1 MANFTGTNSVVSG
14 VGTDAIRRAISAYSD
29 QEYTDNL
36 RIAGTALVGSDARI
50 STSDEDYYG
59 SIRWTRTLGDIAG
72 QAVSGSNA
80 SGFSTAINIATED
93 STEGQTTDVRY
104 DSSKYIKTMRTMGAE
119 QYNVTQVLSQA
130 PNAIE
135 KVSRD
140 FGVTRA
146 RDADAALLAM
156 LRGVALEESRGASG
170 QVISSPRNDSN
181 GFYFETAASTSL
193 VGSAAAAGT
202 GGRNVG
208 AALGTSLYTA
218 MAAGFGDLEPD
229 FMYLVTDVETFQ
241 AIRAANLVDENT
253 ITDGNVDVQTMLSGK
268 IRVMVTQSLSSHD
281 ASGQTNIGSTL
292 GKTSYLML
300 PGALYQH
307 DLSVPN
313 PVAFDQDESVGGGAG
328 EREIWYRWGNIY
340 HPRGYS
346 WEGRTD
352 GFVINAAG
360 SAATSR
366 SAAGTSGTGVRA
378 LVNTQ
383 ANQFQGWE
391 RKETVGNLGILPI
404 FHA

>member
-14 VGTDAIRRAISAYSD
+14 VGTNAIRRAISAYSD
-29 QEYTDNL
+29 QEYTDNV

-50 STSDEDYYG
+50 SVSDEDYYG
-59 SIRWTRTLGDIAG
+59 TIRWTQTLGDIAG
-72 QAVSGSNA
+72 QAVNRVNA
-80 SGFSTAINIATED
+80 TGNTTAINLATED
-93 STEGQTTDVRY
+93 TTEGQTTDVRY

-156 LRGVALEESRGASG
+156 LRGVALEESRGTSG
-170 QVISSPRNDSN
+170 QVITSPRDDTN
-181 GFYFETAASTSL
+181 GFYFETPSAGKLVTDAATLSR
-193 VGSAAAAGT
+193 GAQRGT
-202 GGRNVG
+202 
-208 AALGTSLYTA
+208 ALYTA

-229 FMYLVTDVETFQ
+229 FMYLLTDVETYQ
-241 AIRAANLVDENT
+241 DIRSANLIDEDRVR
-253 ITDGNVDVQTMLSGK
+253 DGNVDVATLLSGK
-268 IRVMVTQSLSSHD
+268 IRIIVSQSLSTHN
-281 ASGQTNIGSTL
+281 AGTQTNIATAAD
-292 GKTSYLML
+292 KTSYLML

-346 WEGRTD
+346 WEGRVD
-352 GFVINAAG
+352 GFVANSQGIAA
-360 SAATSR
+360 ANRA
-366 SAAGTSGTGVRA
+366 AAGTAVNA
-378 LVNTQ
+378 LVNTN
-383 ANQFQGWE
+383 ANAFQGWE

-404 FHA
+404 FHS

>member
-14 VGTDAIRRAISAYSD
+14 VGTNAIRRAISAYSD
-29 QEYTDNL
+29 QEYTDNV

-59 SIRWTRTLGDIAG
+59 TIRWTQTLGDIAG
-72 QAVSGSNA
+72 QAVNRVNA
-80 SGFSTAINIATED
+80 AGNTTAINLATED

-156 LRGVALEESRGASG
+156 LRGVALEESRGTSG
-170 QVISSPRNDSN
+170 QVITSPRDDTN
-181 GFYFETAASTSL
+181 GFYFETGGTNGGNGLISANAVGNMGAAR
-193 VGSAAAAGT
+193 GSA
-202 GGRNVG
+202 
-208 AALGTSLYTA
+208 LYTA

-229 FMYLVTDVETFQ
+229 FMYLVTDVETYQ
-241 AIRAANLVDENT
+241 DIRSANLIDEDRVR
-253 ITDGNVDVQTMLSGK
+253 DGNVDVATLLSGK
-268 IRVMVTQSLSSHD
+268 IRVIVTQSLSSHN
-281 ASGQTNIGSTL
+281 ASGQTNVGSAAN
-292 GKTSYLML
+292 KTSYLML

-313 PVAFDQDESVGGGAG
+313 PVAFDADESVGGGAG

-352 GFVINAAG
+352 GFVANSGAFTAANRAAASG
-360 SAATSR
+360 S
-366 SAAGTSGTGVRA
+366 SGVTA
-378 LVNTQ
+378 LVNTT
-383 ANQFQGWE
+383 ANQFQAWE

-404 FHA
+404 FHG

>member
-1 MANFTGTNSVVSG
+1 MANFTGTGSVVSG
-14 VGTDAIRRAISAYSD
+14 VGTNAIRRAISAYSD
-29 QEYTDNL
+29 QEYTDNV

-59 SIRWTRTLGDIAG
+59 TIRWTQTLGAIAG
-72 QAVSGSNA
+72 QAVDRTNA
-80 SGFSTAINIATED
+80 AANRTAINLATED
-93 STEGQTTDVRY
+93 GTEGQTTDVSY

-170 QVISSPRNDSN
+170 QVITSPRSDTN
-181 GFYFETAASTSL
+181 GFYFETGGTNGGNGLVADATALNRGAAQ
-193 VGSAAAAGT
+193 GSA
-202 GGRNVG
+202 
-208 AALGTSLYTA
+208 LYTA

-241 AIRAANLVDENT
+241 AIRAANLIDQDRVR
-253 ITDGNVDVQTMLSGK
+253 DGNVDVETLLSGK
-268 IRVMVTQSLSSHD
+268 IRVIVTQSLTSHD
-281 ASGQTNIGSTL
+281 ASGQTNIGSAAD
-292 GKTSYLML
+292 KTSYLML

-352 GFVINAAG
+352 GFVANSQAIAA
-360 SAATSR
+360 ANRAT
-366 SAAGTSGTGVRA
+366 AGTAVNA

-383 ANQFQGWE
+383 ANAFQGWE

-404 FHA
+404 FHG

>member
-1 MANFTGTNSVVSG
+1 MANFTGTGSVVSG
-14 VGTDAIRRAISAYSD
+14 VGTNAIRRAISAYSD
-29 QEYTDNL
+29 QEYTDNV

-59 SIRWTRTLGDIAG
+59 TIRWTQTLGAIAG
-72 QAVSGSNA
+72 QAVDRTNA
-80 SGFSTAINIATED
+80 AANRTAINLATED
-93 STEGQTTDVRY
+93 STEGQTTDVSY

-140 FGVTRA
+140 FGITRA

-156 LRGVALEESRGASG
+156 LRGVALEESRGTSG
-170 QVISSPRNDSN
+170 QVIATPRSDASGV
-181 GFYFETAASTSL
+181 GFYYETG
-193 VGSAAAAGT
+193 GSAGGNPLVST
-202 GGRNVG
+202 GGANNRG
-208 AALGTSLYTA
+208 AVLGTHLYTA
-218 MAAGFGDLEPD
+218 MASGFGDLEPD
-229 FMYLVTDVETFQ
+229 FMYLLTDVETFQ
-241 AIRAANLVDENT
+241 SIRAANLVDDT
-253 ITDGNVDVQTMLSGK
+253 PIRDGNVDVQTLLSGK
-268 IRVMVTQSLSSHD
+268 IRLIVSQSLSAHN
-281 ASGQTNIGSTL
+281 ASGQTNIGSSAD
-292 GKTSYLML
+292 KTSYLML
-300 PGALYQH
+300 PGSLYQH

-352 GFVINAAG
+352 GFVANSQAIAA
-360 SAATSR
+360 ANRAT
-366 SAAGTSGTGVRA
+366 AGTAVNA

-383 ANQFQGWE
+383 ANAFQAWE

-404 FHA
+404 FHG